1 MEQTSSMEEGK
12 SSHSAG
18 VGSPRTVSDVVEPSN
33 DEDQEEDEDM
43 VLQVNHFFAELS
55 SDHGR
60 KRRRLIE
67 SGSNLPRRKSVLPP
81 HLSQVM
87 GNANLRLAT
96 GDRAGSIELCME
108 IIRQGAYSL
117 LLVKPKRE
125 GLETDHLRHSVLRC
139 LDFAFIIREHL

>member
-1 MEQTSSMEEGK
+1 MNEIIVMDQTNFQEGK
-12 SSHSAG
+12 PPHSSD
-18 VGSPRTVSDVVEPSN
+18 VGSIKTGSQVTEQSN

-43 VLQVNHFFAELS
+43 LLQVNDFFAELS

-67 SGSNLPRRKSVLPP
+67 SGSNLPRRRSVLPP

-108 IIRQGAYSL
+108 IIRQGASL
-117 LLVKPKRE
+117 LVNS
-125 GLETDHLRHSVLRC
+125 TN
-139 LDFAFIIREHL
+139 